1 MNLKTHLSEAITEVL
16 FSLDLPKKSIIIE
29 PPKKGEF
36 GDFSCNIALILAKEI
51 KKNPIQIAQT
61 ITDNLILN
69 PEWVS
74 STNVTPPGFINFFI
88 SLDYYQSF
96 LTIILSKGNNFGK
109 SSVGIRKTANVE
121 FVSANPTG
129 PLTVGHG
136 RQAVLGDTISNILE
150 WHKYDVTRE
159 YYYNDA
165 GRQMRILS
173 DSVSARYF
181 QETNPEVEF
190 PEEGYRGEYIREI
203 AKNILQNHGENLKAD
218 NPIFR
223 REAEE
228 SIFLN
233 IKQSLMSLGIQHN
246 SFVNEKS
253 FYESG
258 SIEKILEDLN
268 ALSLIYEKDGATWFK
283 ATDCGKTQDRV
294 YIKNTGEPT
303 YRLPDTAYHRNKFE
317 RNYDLIIDIFGA
329 DHVDTFPD
337 VLAALEA
344 LDYDLSYMKV
354 CIHQFV
360 TLIRSGEKVKMSTR
374 KAEFITLQKLIDQL
388 GLDVVRYFFIMR
400 SMNSHLN
407 FDLDLATDQSEKNP
421 VFYLQ
426 YAHARICNVLR
437 YAEKSGY
444 VLKDNFEKNLLD
456 NPSEI
461 DLIRS
466 LHQFPEIMLNVLESL
481 EPQTIATYLQ
491 SLAGKYHKF
500 YTDCRVV
507 SEDKVLTNS
516 RLNLICAVKLVLAN
530 GLKILG
536 ISAPERM

>member
-1 MNLKTHLSEAITEVL
+1 MNLKTHQSEAITEVL

-29 PPKKGEF
+29 PPKKGKF

-109 SSVGIRKTANVE
+109 SSVGIGKTANVE

-444 VLKDNFEKNLLD
+444 VLKNNFDKNLLD